1 LAGIRVHCNHA
12 LPSGG
17 KDRLTR
23 WARAFHAYS
32 GLVKAQNLIEKKDLQ
47 GRLSR
52 MQNYLRLNPHGHD
65 VNFIQRK
72 MEEVTALNDGTATAS
87 H

>member
-1 LAGIRVHCNHA
+1 
-12 LPSGG
+12 
-17 KDRLTR
+17 
-23 WARAFHAYS
+23 
-32 GLVKAQNLIEKKDLQ
+32 VKAQNLIEKKDLQ